1 MSRQDADADT
11 NESECMDIDCEY
23 DETID
28 TIDFELSGSDTNESS
43 DYSEFSSNDKKE
55 DEPTYD
61 NDESL
66 SVNEEAVM
74 MILSF

>member
-1 MSRQDADADT
+1 MSRQDADEDT

-43 DYSEFSSNDKKE
+43 DYSEFSSNDDEE
-55 DEPTYD
+55 DEPNYD
-61 NDESL
+61 NDE
-66 SVNEEAVM
+66 A
-74 MILSF
+74 